1 MPDQTDST
9 RTAPDLRPFIGNIV
23 SGFDID
29 DMRRLEAK
37 DPGLHQERQQRSCAH
52 GVTCRMPPEQ
62 RCAGPEC
69 ALVMV
74 E

>member
-1 MPDQTDST
+1 MPDQTDSARLT
-9 RTAPDLRPFIGNIV
+9 LNLRPFIGDII

-37 DPGLHQERQQRSCAH
+37 DAARHQARQPRACAH
-52 GVTCRMPPEQ
+52 GATCRMPPEQ

>member
-1 MPDQTDST
+1 MPEQSESAF
-9 RTAPDLRPFIGNIV
+9 RAPDLRPFIGNIIR
-23 SGFDID
+23 GFTFEDT
-29 DMRRLEAK
+29 RRLEAK
-37 DPGLHQERQQRSCAH
+37 DAALRQERQQRSCAH
-52 GVTCRMPPEQ
+52 GRTCRMPPEQ